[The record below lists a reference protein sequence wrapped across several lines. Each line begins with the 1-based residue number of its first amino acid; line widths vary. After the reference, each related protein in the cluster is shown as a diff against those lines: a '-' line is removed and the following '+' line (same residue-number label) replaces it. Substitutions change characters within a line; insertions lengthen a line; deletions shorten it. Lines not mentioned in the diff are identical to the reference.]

1 MLSFN
6 PTVVDIV
13 LIIAVSVL
21 ITLHIIEYRATKK
34 EAFSKNRNAEP
45 STESVESHTRIRRL
59 LPNLASLSL
68 IASGSIIL
76 LWVGWLTW
84 YDITT
89 WGKDIAFI
97 FFGSRTSEAI
107 GLGIGMI
114 VLDYFLIG
122 LTLPLA
128 GYIIFLRRHRLS

>member
-1 MLSFN
+1 MG
-6 PTVVDIV
+6 
-13 LIIAVSVL
+13 
-21 ITLHIIEYRATKK
+21 YRATEK
-34 EAFSKNRNAEP
+34 ETSSKNRNVEL
-45 STESVESHTRIRRL
+45 STEYVELPMRIRRL
-59 LPNLASLSL
+59 LPNLASLLL
-68 IASGSIIL
+68 IAFGSVIL

-97 FFGSRTSEAI
+97 FFGSRTGEAI

-122 LTLPLA
+122 LALPLA
-128 GYIIFLRRHRLS
+128 GYIIFLRRRISS